1 MQAKL
6 TDMLW
11 LNEHNTITLTEL
23 AEMSGLS
30 SAELHELIDYGVIDP
45 VEAGRE
51 DVTFYAHC
59 VTTAKVAH
67 RLRDDFELDT
77 HGVALALTLIER
89 MQELEARIRELRA
102 RIPGGGV

>member
-6 TDMLW
+6 TEMLW
-11 LNEHNTITLTEL
+11 LNEHSTITFTEL

-30 SAELHELIDYGVIDP
+30 SAELHELMEYGIIVP

-51 DVTFYAHC
+51 DVMFYACC
-59 VTTAKVAH
+59 VTTAKTAH

-77 HGVALALTLIER
+77 RGVALALTLIER

-102 RIPGGGV
+102 RIPGIGG